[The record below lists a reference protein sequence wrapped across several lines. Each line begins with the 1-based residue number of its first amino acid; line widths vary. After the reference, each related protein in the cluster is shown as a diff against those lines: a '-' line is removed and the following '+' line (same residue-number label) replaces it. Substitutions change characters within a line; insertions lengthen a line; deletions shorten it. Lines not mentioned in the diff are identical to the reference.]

1 MKLQLLLAANVVLL
15 AGAFSLP
22 LAQPPLRYTHASRVI
37 PDRNAMKMSAT
48 TIATQ
53 ANTEEENGIDENY
66 PWRFDG
72 RFWFRPSFVR
82 APPLDELPEGSF

>member
-1 MKLQLLLAANVVLL
+1 MKIQLLVAANFVFM

-22 LAQPPLRYTHASRVI
+22 LVRPPLRYTHASRVI
-37 PDRNAMKMSAT
+37 PERNAMKMSAS
-48 TIATQ
+48 TIAAQTI
-53 ANTEEENGIDENY
+53 TEEENGIDANY

-82 APPLDELPEGSF
+82 APPLDELPEGSI